1 MTSKARI
8 LVVDDNISFCRT
20 MSSILSRKGYDITI
34 ATSGHE
40 ALRQISTTPFD
51 IVFMDI
57 KMPSMNG
64 IEAFK
69 RIKEINPDTIVIMM
83 TGYAV
88 EDLVEEALGEGAYSV
103 LHKPFDFEHVLALID
118 DVLNFD
124 QGILTLMVDD
134 DPSTCT
140 LFRNVLVKKGY
151 PVGIA
156 HTGEEAIAM
165 ASERRYDVI
174 FIDMKLPTING
185 LETYLSIKESNP
197 QAVFIIITAYHQ
209 EMKDLI
215 TQALNDSVY
224 TWFQKPLDMD
234 EVLELMDHI
243 QHSKGGG

>member
-20 MSSILSRKGYDITI
+20 MSSVLSRKGFEVTIT
-34 ATSGHE
+34 TSGPD
-40 ALRQISTTPFD
+40 ALQQISTTPFD

-64 IEAFK
+64 VEAFK
-69 RIKEINPDTIVIMM
+69 RIKEINPHTIVIMM

-88 EDLVEEALGEGAYSV
+88 ENLVEEALGEGAYSV
-103 LHKPFDFEHVLALID
+103 LHKPFDFEDVLTLID
-118 DVLNFD
+118 SIVNID

-140 LFRNVLVKKGY
+140 LFRNVLMKKGY

-165 ASERRYDVI
+165 ANERHYDVI

-185 LETYLSIKESNP
+185 LETYFSIKKSNP
-197 QAVFIIITAYHQ
+197 QTVFIIITAYHQ

-224 TWFQKPLDMD
+224 TWFQKPLDME
-234 EVLELMDHI
+234 EVLELMDHV